1 VDGSACTRIRAATN
15 GATRGGDAVAAVVDR
30 AALFIFL
37 LRRIRCR
44 RLPGRFCD
52 SRGNAG
58 PTRHLVQPAGA
69 GPARHPSTTG
79 SPCRTG
85 ATQTPPNI
93 FNSFVTMREF
103 PDEDPYFFD
112 LVAGD
117 RVVVTLDADPSAG
130 ADPFIRLVDPSGTEI
145 DFDDDDGGG
154 LNSLIDTVVSQSGT
168 FTVFYQSVGST
179 GPGPGQIT
187 VLIN

>member
-1 VDGSACTRIRAATN
+1 
-15 GATRGGDAVAAVVDR
+15 
-30 AALFIFL
+30 
-37 LRRIRCR
+37 
-44 RLPGRFCD
+44 
-52 SRGNAG
+52 
-58 PTRHLVQPAGA
+58 VQPAGA